1 MSCWVRFF
9 IWVYG
14 FTNMGMSGHEDPTFR
29 NTGDILFMSS
39 NGMTFDGLFEVI
51 ITVICYIL
59 EP

>member
-1 MSCWVRFF
+1 
-9 IWVYG
+9 
-14 FTNMGMSGHEDPTFR
+14 MGMSGHEDPTFR